1 MYIQNGIAYA
11 GQQPQLLKVCAVK
24 PLPGHR
30 LWARF
35 STGEARVF
43 DLTPLLEHTAFAP
56 LRDEALFRQ
65 VYLDYGCPSWMDG
78 AIDIAPEKLYQDGT
92 PSWEAVEEVP
102 PDEIDLQMIQAI
114 QSDPDCQIFS

>member
-11 GQQPQLLKVCAVK
+11 GQQPQLLKVCAIK

-35 STGEARVF
+35 STGEARIF
-43 DLTPLLEHTAFAP
+43 DFAPLLEYAAFAP
-56 LRDEALFRQ
+56 LRDEALFQQ

-78 AIDIAPEKLYQDGT
+78 DIDIAPEKLYLDST
-92 PSWEAVEEVP
+92 PA
-102 PDEIDLQMIQAI
+102 
-114 QSDPDCQIFS
+114 